1 VAASFPGVGASGPD
15 DWGVVA
21 VNADWIPQPLVNDFA
36 GGVLPVAGGEEAP
49 VGSSVC
55 KHGSTTGVS
64 CGIVEALDATVNY
77 PEGTVTGL
85 TRTDACAEPGD
96 SGGAWLS
103 GDQAQGVTSGGSG
116 DCTFGGTTFFQPLD
130 EILEVN
136 GLTLV
141 TTA

>member
-1 VAASFPGVGASGPD
+1 
-15 DWGVVA
+15 
-21 VNADWIPQPLVNDFA
+21 
-36 GGVLPVAGGEEAP
+36 
-49 VGSSVC
+49 
-55 KHGSTTGVS
+55 
-64 CGIVEALDATVNY
+64 VNY

-96 SGGAWLS
+96 SGGAWLA

-116 DCTFGGTTFFQPLD
+116 DCTVGGITFFQPLT

-141 TTA
+141 TG